1 MIKLKNKGD
10 YTHIQ
15 HQRYNNNLLI
25 PTFAECSEEE
35 SFSRSRGM
43 TNGSKRGV
51 RKIPWSLI
59 SEISQIAQ
67 YERKIPWLLIQM

>member
-1 MIKLKNKGD
+1 MIKLKNNKGD
-10 YTHIQ
+10 YTDIQ
-15 HQRYNNNLLI
+15 HQRYNDNLLI

-51 RKIPWSLI
+51 EENADCRKV
-59 SEISQIAQ
+59 
-67 YERKIPWLLIQM
+67 K

>member
-1 MIKLKNKGD
+1 MWFFRYLTLKIEG
-10 YTHIQ
+10 YSI
-15 HQRYNNNLLI
+15 NNLI

-51 RKIPWSLI
+51 EENADCMK
-59 SEISQIAQ
+59 ED
-67 YERKIPWLLIQM
+67 